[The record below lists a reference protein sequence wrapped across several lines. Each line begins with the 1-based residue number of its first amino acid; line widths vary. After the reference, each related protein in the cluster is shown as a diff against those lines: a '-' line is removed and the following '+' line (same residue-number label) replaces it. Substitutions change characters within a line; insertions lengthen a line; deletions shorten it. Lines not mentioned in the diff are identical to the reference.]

1 MKVMQHTTDGIWN
14 KYFIFKRCRTKRI
27 GEVSGPGAG
36 TGNTENIL
44 KSRTSKNPKSRGV
57 NEMRDSERGE
67 EEGWPLYEEVGY
79 YWPHSAWCP
88 TPQIGN

>member
-36 TGNTENIL
+36 TGSTENIL
-44 KSRTSKNPKSRGV
+44 KRRTSKNPKSRGV
-57 NEMRDSERGE
+57 NEM
-67 EEGWPLYEEVGY
+67 PLKAEDMKY
-79 YWPHSAWCP
+79 
-88 TPQIGN
+88 